1 MKNKKTVVSAIVPIY
16 CEEKTLKGVVGA
28 LLASPIIDEVICVD
42 DASED
47 GSLKV
52 LKKFSK
58 RILLIT
64 HKKNRGKGAA
74 LVSGIRKA
82 KGEVVAFFDADLLSL
97 RGKHIETL
105 LAPILKG
112 KSRSVLGH
120 GELKLKAFTTWTGE
134 RAYYKKDLMPHLK
147 EMAASRFG
155 VEMQLNHFFKKS
167 KVVFLKGLKGAYK
180 NEKFESQKV
189 VREYVKEAI
198 EVARTK
204 SHLYGTLF
212 SKELNSFLRVRTIED
227 FKSRLSEIRDKEL
240 KRFIEQYILKYI
252 R

>member
-1 MKNKKTVVSAIVPIY
+1 
-16 CEEKTLKGVVGA
+16 
-28 LLASPIIDEVICVD
+28 
-42 DASED
+42 
-47 GSLKV
+47 
-52 LKKFSK
+52 
-58 RILLIT
+58 
-64 HKKNRGKGAA
+64 
-74 LVSGIRKA
+74 
-82 KGEVVAFFDADLLSL
+82 
-97 RGKHIETL
+97 
-105 LAPILKG
+105 
-112 KSRSVLGH
+112 
-120 GELKLKAFTTWTGE
+120 
-134 RAYYKKDLMPHLK
+134 
-147 EMAASRFG
+147 